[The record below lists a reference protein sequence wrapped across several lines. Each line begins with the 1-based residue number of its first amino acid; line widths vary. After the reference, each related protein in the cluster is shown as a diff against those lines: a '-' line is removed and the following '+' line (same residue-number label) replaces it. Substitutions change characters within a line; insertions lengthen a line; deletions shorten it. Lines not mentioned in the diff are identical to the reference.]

1 MSSHG
6 NEDFEAERPRLTGL
20 AYRMLGSR
28 AEAED
33 VVQDAWLRWDRTDR
47 SEIRSPG
54 AWLTTTVTRL
64 AIDRLRSV
72 RARRETYVGP
82 WLPEPL
88 IEPQGGELGE
98 APDPTAFGDGLGDIS
113 MALLLVL
120 ERLTPAERAAFLL
133 HDVFD
138 YDYGELAGILERA
151 EPACRKL
158 VSRARAHVRTER
170 PRFEAAPEARAR
182 LFGAF
187 VGAIQAGELEGL
199 VALLAE
205 DATLLADGGGKAQA
219 ALNPILGADN
229 VARFLLGTSVK
240 FGQYRT
246 YRPVV
251 VNGEP
256 GIAGY
261 MDERLDF
268 IATIAG
274 DGERI
279 TAIHLVV
286 NPDKLAGAEI

>member
-1 MSSHG
+1 MANPG
-6 NEDFEAERPRLTGL
+6 NQDFEAERPRLTGL

-47 SEIRSPG
+47 SKIRTPG

-98 APDPTAFGDGLGDIS
+98 APDPTAFGDGLGEIS

-138 YDYGELAGILERA
+138 YDYGELANILERA

-199 VALLAE
+199 VSLLAE

-240 FGQYRT
+240 FGQART
-246 YRPVV
+246 YRPVM

-261 MDERLDF
+261 MDDSLEF
-268 IATIAG
+268 VATIAG

-286 NPDKLAGAEI
+286 NPDKLAGAGI

>member
-1 MSSHG
+1 MPSA
-6 NEDFEAERPRLTGL
+6 DTDIFEAERPRLTGL

-33 VVQDAWLRWDRTDR
+33 VVQDAWLRWDRSDR
-47 SEIRSPG
+47 TEIRSPA

-64 AIDRLRSV
+64 AIDRLRSI
-72 RARRETYVGP
+72 RARRESYVGP

-88 IEPQGGELGE
+88 IEVQDGAAIQ
-98 APDPTAFGDGLGDIS
+98 APAADAFGDGLGDIS
-113 MALLLVL
+113 LALLLVL

-138 YDYGELAGILERA
+138 YDYADLAGILGRA

-158 VSRARAHVRTER
+158 VSRARAHVHAER

-182 LFGAF
+182 LFAAF
-187 VGAIQAGELEGL
+187 IEAVQAGEPEGL

-205 DATLLADGGGKAQA
+205 DATLLADGGGKARA
-219 ALNPILGADN
+219 ALNPILGAEN
-229 VARFLLGTSVK
+229 VARFLLGTAAK
-240 FGQYRT
+240 FGQGRT
-246 YRPVV
+246 YRPVI

-261 MDERLDF
+261 TDDKQEF
-268 IATIAG
+268 VATIAG
-274 DGERI
+274 DGKRI